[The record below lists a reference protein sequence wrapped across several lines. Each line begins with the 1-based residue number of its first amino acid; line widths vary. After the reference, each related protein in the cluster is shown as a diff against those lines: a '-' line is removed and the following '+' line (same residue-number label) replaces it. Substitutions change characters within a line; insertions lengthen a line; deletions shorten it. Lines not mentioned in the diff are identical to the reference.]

1 MAIVD
6 TRVECRE
13 CGFLGFSLVAH
24 VGDKHGGIA
33 AYQAAHPDA
42 PVVSEELIKEHLRP
56 APKARRAAGSD
67 TLALDMMGMT
77 VPVDAGTNP
86 DDCLP
91 LPGGYQFPSKG
102 KAKAA
107 ASRALV
113 AMFRGRNVFIHGMPG
128 TGKDALV
135 HAYSAKA
142 RRPVVMVT
150 FRPGTDLAPWFY
162 VRSIGAE
169 GTGWDYGHLWR
180 ALTEGMLGRDGKRS
194 APLVLLSDVDRADT
208 AQAEWFR
215 ILTDSISGRILN
227 PEGKMTPLFRDEW
240 GRTPQF
246 VCTANSVGT
255 GDARGRMA
263 SSNPMDASIL
273 DRLGH
278 KIEAHYLDW
287 GDEGEVLRKMFP
299 KVWEVAPH
307 LFIGPTDGDGKPTY
321 GELGNAT
328 RALRE
333 AIKNG
338 EVYGEYTMRG
348 QVVVLEAIE
357 DYLFMNGG
365 KAPKNL
371 LRKGFEAWLEG
382 LGEDDRFN
390 AAKAIDPHIGSGSL

>member
-91 LPGGYQFPSKG
+91 LPGGYQFPYKG

-113 AMFRGRNVFIHGMPG
+113 AMYRGRNVFIHGMPG

-180 ALTEGMLGRDGKRS
+180 ALTEGMLGRDGKRR
-194 APLVLLSDVDRADT
+194 APPGPPL
-208 AQAEWFR
+208 
-215 ILTDSISGRILN
+215 GR
-227 PEGKMTPLFRDEW
+227 
-240 GRTPQF
+240 
-246 VCTANSVGT
+246 
-255 GDARGRMA
+255 
-263 SSNPMDASIL
+263 
-273 DRLGH
+273 
-278 KIEAHYLDW
+278 
-287 GDEGEVLRKMFP
+287 
-299 KVWEVAPH
+299 
-307 LFIGPTDGDGKPTY
+307 
-321 GELGNAT
+321 
-328 RALRE
+328 
-333 AIKNG
+333 
-338 EVYGEYTMRG
+338 
-348 QVVVLEAIE
+348 
-357 DYLFMNGG
+357 
-365 KAPKNL
+365 
-371 LRKGFEAWLEG
+371 
-382 LGEDDRFN
+382 
-390 AAKAIDPHIGSGSL
+390 